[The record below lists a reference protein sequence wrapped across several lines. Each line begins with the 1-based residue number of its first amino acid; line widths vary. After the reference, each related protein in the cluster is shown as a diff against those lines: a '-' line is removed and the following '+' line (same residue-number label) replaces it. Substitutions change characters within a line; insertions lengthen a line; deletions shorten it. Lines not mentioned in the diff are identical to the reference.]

1 MSIFDTIIFI
11 FLHLC
16 SVLNFS
22 EKGHCLMRHLSFALA
37 VSLTLSACGGGG
49 EYKPDV
55 VVDTSKVDNLAKYNE
70 DKQQCG
76 SLASSIDLT
85 SEAAG
90 KALAGAA
97 TGGVAVAGIAT
108 AVSGAVFLPALPF
121 IAAGS
126 LLGGG
131 ALGASVSA
139 KEKKQR
145 NKIFGL
151 CMRDRGYRAYIPE

>member
-1 MSIFDTIIFI
+1 MRRIS
-11 FLHLC
+11 L
-16 SVLNFS
+16 VL
-22 EKGHCLMRHLSFALA
+22 AI
-37 VSLTLSACGGGG
+37 SLTISACGGGA
-49 EYKPDV
+49 YKPDV
-55 VVDTSKVDNLAKYNE
+55 IVDTSKVDDMGKYRS
-70 DKQQCG
+70 DKDQCG
-76 SLASSIDLT
+76 SLASTIDLN

-121 IAAGS
+121 IAAGA

-151 CMRDRGYRAYIPE
+151 CMRDRGYRSYIPD